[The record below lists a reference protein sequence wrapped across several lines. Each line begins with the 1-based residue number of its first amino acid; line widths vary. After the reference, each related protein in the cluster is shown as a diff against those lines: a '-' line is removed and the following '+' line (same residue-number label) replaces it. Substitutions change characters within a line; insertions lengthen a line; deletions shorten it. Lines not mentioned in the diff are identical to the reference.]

1 MNYGNNI
8 YSKSIKLFIAT
19 FTIGIILGMILIG
32 SLVYLSVN

>member
-8 YSKSIKLFIAT
+8 YSKSIKLFVFT
-19 FTIGIILGMILIG
+19 FMLGIILGMALVG